1 MYTKSVMGAE
11 SSRRV
16 MDFLEEHGME
26 NKLSNRIGIDIETT
40 YQSEDKEE
48 LAIDN
53 IMMLKAVS
61 KKMEYQRVIGLNK
74 TTVIF

>member
-26 NKLSNRIGIDIETT
+26 NKLSNRIGIAIETT

>member
-1 MYTKSVMGAE
+1 MYTKSVIGAE

-26 NKLSNRIGIDIETT
+26 NKLSNRIGIAIETT

>member
-1 MYTKSVMGAE
+1 
-11 SSRRV
+11 
-16 MDFLEEHGME
+16 ME
-26 NKLSNRIGIDIETT
+26 NKLSNRIGIAIETT

>member
-1 MYTKSVMGAE
+1 
-11 SSRRV
+11 

-26 NKLSNRIGIDIETT
+26 NKLSNKIGI
-40 YQSEDKEE
+40 
-48 LAIDN
+48 AIDN